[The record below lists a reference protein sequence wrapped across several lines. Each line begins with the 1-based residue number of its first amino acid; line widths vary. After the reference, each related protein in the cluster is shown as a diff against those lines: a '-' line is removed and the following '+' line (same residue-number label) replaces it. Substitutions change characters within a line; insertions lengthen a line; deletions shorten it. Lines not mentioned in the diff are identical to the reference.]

1 MTFIQ
6 CSLNVIKAPLGS
18 ASVEKFYK
26 SKENIRSNIKVKC
39 EYYDSKRGKAI
50 FGNILIVWVFSGNF
64 ENAFKVKK
72 LLYINWK
79 HPI

>member
-1 MTFIQ
+1 MKFIQ
-6 CSLNVIKAPLGS
+6 CSLNVIKTSFGS

-64 ENAFKVKK
+64 ENAFK
-72 LLYINWK
+72 LR
-79 HPI
+79 

>member
-39 EYYDSKRGKAI
+39 EYDDSKRGKAI

-64 ENAFKVKK
+64 ENAFEVEK

>member
-50 FGNILIVWVFSGNF
+50 FRNILIVWVFSGNF
-64 ENAFKVKK
+64 ENAFK
-72 LLYINWK
+72 LR
-79 HPI
+79 